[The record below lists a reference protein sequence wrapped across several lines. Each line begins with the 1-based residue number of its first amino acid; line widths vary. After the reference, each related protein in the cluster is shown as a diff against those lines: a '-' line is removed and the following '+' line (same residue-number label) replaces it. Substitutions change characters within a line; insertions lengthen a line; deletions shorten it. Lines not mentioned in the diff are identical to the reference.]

1 MDRRA
6 FGTSMLMGAFGAAAA
21 PALAQRGYPAPM
33 DRGMM
38 PMGSAEQRHAVE
50 TLAVG
55 SVALQTSQ
63 MAQGRAAR
71 PLVRQF
77 ADFEVEEQ
85 TTIAQIIN
93 EMTGGLPPPPP
104 SPYDARMMA
113 DLQRMR
119 GEGFDRMYLLGQM
132 DGHRRLLGIQERYLR
147 EGRNPDQRHVAML
160 ARGRIREHLADLERL
175 QSGRG

>member
-1 MDRRA
+1 MDRRD
-6 FGTSMLMGAFGAAAA
+6 FGAMVLGAAGAAVAA
-21 PALAQRGYPAPM
+21 PALAQGRYPGMAPG
-33 DRGMM
+33 GMA
-38 PMGSAEQRHAVE
+38 MGPAEQRHAID

-63 MAQGRAAR
+63 MAQGRASR

-85 TTIAQIIN
+85 TTVAQIIN

-104 SPYDARMMA
+104 SPGDARMMA

-119 GEGFDRMYLLGQM
+119 GDGFDRMYLLGQM
-132 DGHRRLLGIQERYLR
+132 DGHRRLLGIQERYLS
-147 EGRNPDQRHVAML
+147 EGRDMHQRHIAML
-160 ARGRIREHLADLERL
+160 ARGRIREHLADLQRL
-175 QSGRG
+175 QSRG